1 MTKGVV
7 PVQGR
12 VAKHDAL
19 LIKRGGRKLNGIRL
33 TPDAATALA
42 AIEAGGES
50 ATHAINRLLTQGTH
64 EY

>member
-19 LIKRGGRKLNGIRL
+19 LLARGGRKLNGIRL
-33 TPDAATALA
+33 TPEAAAALA

-50 ATHAINRLLTQGTH
+50 ATHAINRLLIEGKP
-64 EY
+64 